1 MDNALEA
8 VEVRLGGG
16 DAILFVVRCATE
28 LPVEETVGS
37 AGPSFTVMV
46 QIGQCPFWLS
56 VFDTTIKSVKSRQKT
71 HRSADHPQL
80 SSREKLTQDHLT
92 L

>member
-16 DAILFVVRCATE
+16 DATLFVVRCATE
-28 LPVEETVGS
+28 LPVGETVGS

-46 QIGQCPFWLS
+46 LDGVMPVLAISL
-56 VFDTTIKSVKSRQKT
+56 RYNY
-71 HRSADHPQL
+71 
-80 SSREKLTQDHLT
+80 
-92 L
+92 

>member
-28 LPVEETVGS
+28 LPVGETVGS

-56 VFDTTIKSVKSRQKT
+56 AFDTTIKSVKSREKT
-71 HRSADHPQL
+71 HRSTDQTQSP
-80 SSREKLTQDHLT
+80 SRKKLTQDHLT